1 MLLAEA
7 WPPLAQKIVFSFI
20 CRKTTPHN
28 SLLSPVLSVSPTLL
42 ELSQPHKNTAIS
54 CTLKTNSLDF
64 TLSCNVCSMFL
75 QSFSAKL
82 LQRAVSAPSSSHF
95 LFTVLSL
102 LPVLVIIGSNHLLSP
117 VVQFAFL
124 ARHLSTIWHDGPLPS
139 SFLPWASKKPPSLVF
154 PLASGCSLS
163 DLLLLHLPDP

>member
-1 MLLAEA
+1 M
-7 WPPLAQKIVFSFI
+7 F
-20 CRKTTPHN
+20 
-28 SLLSPVLSVSPTLL
+28 LLSFSV
-42 ELSQPHKNTAIS
+42 
-54 CTLKTNSLDF
+54 
-64 TLSCNVCSMFL
+64 
-75 QSFSAKL
+75 KL
-82 LQRAVSAPSSSHF
+82 FERAVSAPSSSHF

-102 LPVLVIIGSNHLLSP
+102 LPVLVTVGSNHLLSP

-163 DLLLLHLPDP
+163 STSSSPWPLNPAPMLTELKAQFFNYSSPQPMPPPSLVLQLHDVYHLNTINPPNSHL